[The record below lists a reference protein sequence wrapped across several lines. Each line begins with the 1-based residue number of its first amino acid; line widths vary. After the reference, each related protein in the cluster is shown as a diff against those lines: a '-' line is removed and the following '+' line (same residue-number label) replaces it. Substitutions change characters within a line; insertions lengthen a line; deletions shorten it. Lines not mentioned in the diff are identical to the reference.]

1 MSFEEKVIERDL
13 DKWNVLVASLIAGF
27 SKLGILSQAVVNKDM
42 EMVADKLA
50 RYFKTKHNIPQINES
65 ADFKE
70 NLSNIIKFLDREL
83 ELASEK
89 KILTDDE
96 KLEFQVATNTCHFC
110 PKGVGEAELAGTAC
124 PYPALIKEFANFFLP
139 ENQKIEIVMKNRNSM
154 KKESGTCYIIFKKKG

>member
-13 DKWNVLVASLIAGF
+13 NKWNVLVASLIAGF

-50 RYFKTKHNIPQINES
+50 RYFKTQHNIPDIQENS
-65 ADFKE
+65 NYME
-70 NLSNIIKFLDREL
+70 NLTKIIKFLDLEL
-83 ELASEK
+83 EMAAEK
-89 KILTDDE
+89 NIVSGE
-96 KLEFQVATNTCHFC
+96 ENLEFRVTTNTCNFC

-139 ENQKIEIVMKNRNSM
+139 ESQKIEIVAQNRNSM
-154 KKESGTCYIIFKKKG
+154 KKEDGVCSIIFRKK